1 MSQTITLLRNKV
13 ESTTETN
20 TVLHLMLRKH
30 IYTAG
35 GGGGGAGWLPHEE
48 FARTELQLV
57 DRRQPDRIYTLVPKS
72 LGTSKYGEIWAAA
85 KGAVSDAVIRS
96 PDFAPTH
103 IVQLLNPIGDE
114 TLKELEERAQRE
126 VNIGLFVRRLDS
138 ANRTMLCRDSAL
150 CSDEWFVSRKIDFDN
165 AERVVVVFGFKSG
178 STLLKFL
185 VEHLFPV
192 FSKENEVQC
201 KIQVLRIAS
210 FLGYALSNLNV
221 AGVFHGN
228 VNPNNILVSFIER
241 PNNVPLVT
249 GVRLINFDRYSC
261 VLIKN
266 IYDAMLS
273 EISRERKIFINVS
286 CSKPVDPNRFIY
298 PGPPPPGEAN
308 AAEYYASLPFR
319 DPNVPEI
326 VVKTSQLGAAR
337 DQELESVRI
346 AYARAEAYSYALIV
360 QLCSD
365 PVQLREIG
373 AKTKRAPIIRIAKRA
388 TGGVTDELYKLT
400 NADYNARPPMYN
412 VAKQFEDLYKHM
424 EETKTILNVENV
436 VKNPAIDEK

>member
-35 GGGGGAGWLPHEE
+35 GGGGGWLPHEE

-85 KGAVSDAVIRS
+85 KGVVSDAVIRS

-114 TLKELEERAQRE
+114 TLKELEERASRE
-126 VNIGLFVRRLDS
+126 VNIGLFARRLDS
-138 ANRTMLCRDSAL
+138 ANRTTLCRDSAL
-150 CSDEWFVSRKIDFDN
+150 CSDEWFVSQKIEFDN

-185 VEHLFPV
+185 VERLFPV
-192 FSKENEVQC
+192 FNKENEVQC

-221 AGVFHGN
+221 AGIFHGN

-241 PNNVPLVT
+241 PNNAVPLVT

-266 IYDAMLS
+266 IYDAILG
-273 EISRERKIFINVS
+273 EISRDRNIFINVS

-298 PGPPPPGEAN
+298 PGPPPLGDAN

-319 DPNVPEI
+319 DPRAPEI
-326 VVKTSQLGAAR
+326 IVKTSQPSAAR
-337 DQELESVRI
+337 DLELEAVRT

-365 PVQLREIG
+365 PAQLKEIG

-388 TGGVTDELYKLT
+388 TGGVTDELYNLT
-400 NADYNARPPMYN
+400 NANYNARPAIYN
-412 VAKQFEDLYKHM
+412 IAKQFEDLYKHM
-424 EETKTILNVENV
+424 EETKQILRVENV
-436 VKNPAIDEK
+436 VKNAEIDEK